1 MKVPVEA
8 GLFEYLLLG
17 MNTFRIAEQF
27 FIISWKLIMT
37 KRSDKIVE
45 IFEFL
50 KRNHHYNQKI
60 QRATFNK
67 RLHPAD

>member
-27 FIISWKLIMT
+27 FIIS
-37 KRSDKIVE
+37 
-45 IFEFL
+45 
-50 KRNHHYNQKI
+50 
-60 QRATFNK
+60 
-67 RLHPAD
+67 